1 MKKTILRRFFRGH
14 LFCLHA
20 KFQVSYSTPSRF
32 VKKMTYFCIIFAEKY
47 FPAKYLRF
55 YTSTKNFIKI
65 RPKMSKRQPIKKKTF
80 FYLLPLLT
88 YCAMVSHLCKVSS
101 AFSSSPYFRCFLNSP
116 QGLKELH
123 SYNVPFDYDR
133 DTILKEVSTQHRR
146 RVCRGPAEA
155 RVLTLMQRELLD
167 SRGGW
172 IMSTSSVSAHEKLE
186 FLI

>member
-1 MKKTILRRFFRGH
+1 MEKIEKYFSDCIFTMKGSNMKKTILRGFFRGH
-14 LFCLHA
+14 PICLHA

-88 YCAMVSHLCKVSS
+88 YCAMNGTSK
-101 AFSSSPYFRCFLNSP
+101 LNRKI
-116 QGLKELH
+116 Q
-123 SYNVPFDYDR
+123 
-133 DTILKEVSTQHRR
+133 
-146 RVCRGPAEA
+146 
-155 RVLTLMQRELLD
+155 LMCVFVTEINKSLFM
-167 SRGGW
+167 GYW
-172 IMSTSSVSAHEKLE
+172 I
-186 FLI
+186 FI